1 MSRIARTQDSRDDNH
16 QAVRI
21 VVADRN
27 RMASHLLA
35 DVLSRIPHVAI
46 AAVVNPSQILESIA
60 DAKPRIVILTA
71 EIDHEPTGGI
81 QIAASLH
88 AHAPEVRT
96 IMLVDSGDRETVVEA
111 FRAGVK
117 GIFCRA
123 ESLDNLGKC
132 IKRVDE
138 GQIWIDN
145 NQLLFLLE
153 TLIASAPYRVVD
165 ARGRELLSGREL
177 EVVQLAVK
185 GYINREIADRMK
197 LSEHTVKNYM
207 FRAFD
212 KLGVSNR
219 VEMLFYVLSQ
229 SHVGPTMAPTSK
241 PIEKGSAIAN
251 LLEEAEAG
259 SVSAEMDLGIKYHFG
274 TGVGRSKRNAYFWL
288 RVAEE
293 RAKEIASESRAA
305 LRTLAPSMTP
315 AETEAMERRIQEW
328 LDTYRKKISKDR
340 NVDATEKIGG
350 RPVEVPPL
358 SKTG

>member
-1 MSRIARTQDSRDDNH
+1 MSRIARTQDSRDDSH

-35 DVLSRIPHVAI
+35 DVLSRIPYVATV
-46 AAVVNPSQILESIA
+46 AVVNPSQILATIA

-71 EIDHEPTGGI
+71 EVDHEPTGGI
-81 QIAASLH
+81 RIAASLH
-88 AHAPEVRT
+88 SHAPEIRT
-96 IMLVDSGDRETVVEA
+96 IMLVDSGDREIVVEA

-145 NQLLFLLE
+145 NQILFLLE
-153 TLIASAPYRVVD
+153 ALIASAPYRVVD

-229 SHVGPTMAPTSK
+229 SRGGPTLAPTSK
-241 PIEKGSAIAN
+241 PTEKRSTIAH

-259 SVSAEMDLGIKYHFG
+259 SVSAEVDLGVKYRDG
-274 TGVGRSKRNAYFWL
+274 DGIGRSKRNAYFWL

-293 RAKEIASESRAA
+293 RAKDIIAESRAT
-305 LRTLAPSMTP
+305 LRTLATSLTP
-315 AETEAMERRIQEW
+315 AENEAMEGRIQEW
-328 LDTYRKKISKDR
+328 LDTYRKKISKER
-340 NVDATEKIGG
+340 NVDATEKITS
-350 RPVEVPPL
+350 RLIEVPSL